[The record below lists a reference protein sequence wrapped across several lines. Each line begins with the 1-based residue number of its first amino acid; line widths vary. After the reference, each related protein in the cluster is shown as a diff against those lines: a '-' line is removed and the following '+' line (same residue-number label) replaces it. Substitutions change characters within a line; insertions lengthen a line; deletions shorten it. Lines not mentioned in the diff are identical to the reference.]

1 VTRRIVN
8 AFISLTLAAS
18 IAFAQHTPPT
28 PQQIV
33 QQKVARL
40 TTLLSLNSTQ
50 VTEATTIFTNEETAL
65 SGLSASMKSA
75 RTALQTAIT
84 SNDSAS
90 IATAAGTIGSL
101 TTQQVTATATA
112 NAAFYAILNPTQQ
125 AQYSKLGGLNAGGR
139 GLGGFG
145 PRGRPY

>member
-1 VTRRIVN
+1 MTRSLLN
-8 AFISLTLAAS
+8 AFVCLTFAATF
-18 IAFAQHTPPT
+18 AFAQHTPPT

-33 QQKVARL
+33 QQKVSRL
-40 TTLLSLNSTQ
+40 TTLLTLNTTQ
-50 VTEATTIFTNEETAL
+50 VQDATNIFTTEETAL
-65 SGLSASMKSA
+65 SGLAASMKSA

-84 SNDSAS
+84 ANDTAG
-90 IATAAGTIGSL
+90 IATAANTIGSL
-101 TTQQVTATATA
+101 TAQQVTATATA

-139 GLGGFG
+139 GGFG